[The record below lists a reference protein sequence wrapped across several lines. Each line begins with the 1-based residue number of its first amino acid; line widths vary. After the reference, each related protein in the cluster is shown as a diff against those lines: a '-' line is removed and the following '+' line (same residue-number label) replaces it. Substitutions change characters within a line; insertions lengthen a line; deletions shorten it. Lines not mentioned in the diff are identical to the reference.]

1 MSPYTN
7 VFLHFTFVYL
17 PIKYFVLRKEV
28 KASIHVTVVNVTS
41 KSESPK
47 SNSFNMYKIAKEKI
61 VLSCRIEISVL
72 HNV

>member
-1 MSPYTN
+1 MSPYTS

-28 KASIHVTVVNVTS
+28 KASIHVTVVNATS

-47 SNSFNMYKIAKEKI
+47 SNSFNMYKIVKEKI
-61 VLSCRIEISVL
+61 VLSCRIQISVL